1 MLMQSKLERLY
12 ATEPVLKGDRV
23 LDKIKAADRSV
34 HRTLK
39 SPESLTAL
47 FEKFPSER
55 HYQPGSTILLHG
67 DPADAVYKVVS
78 GTVRCCTIDED
89 GGRQIFSFQ
98 KKGDFFGISDIDAW
112 HFTAEAVDHVI
123 LRSVP
128 RASLEQELAVNIAL
142 REELR
147 ALIGGLLIKREHQLL
162 ALISQ
167 KAPQRLFNFL
177 QDFAST
183 RTRSGYTVLP
193 MCRRDI
199 ADHLGITTETASRAF
214 GTLKKS
220 GAIEMLTPE
229 KYRILD

>member
-1 MLMQSKLERLY
+1 MLMHPKSEYSFTPAPQAKE
-12 ATEPVLKGDRV
+12 DRGETRV
-23 LDKIKAADRSV
+23 KPADYHEHHVPKAFGA
-34 HRTLK
+34 LN
-39 SPESLTAL
+39 AL

-55 HYQPGSTILLHG
+55 HYQPESTILLHG
-67 DPADAVYKVVS
+67 DPADGVYKVIS

-89 GGRQIFSFQ
+89 GCRQIFSFQ
-98 KKGDFFGISDIDAW
+98 KKGDFIGISDIDAW

-128 RASLEQELAVNIAL
+128 RASLEQELAVNISL

-162 ALISQ
+162 AIISK
-167 KAPQRLFNFL
+167 KAPQRLLSFL
-177 QDFAST
+177 RELAST
-183 RTRSGYTVLP
+183 RTGSGFTVLP

-199 ADHLGITTETASRAF
+199 ADHLGITTETVSRAF
-214 GTLKKS
+214 GVLKKS